1 IAAHLI
7 AIIHLC
13 AIASNTAFNLAHL
26 LAVASNAI
34 VAAFTSFY
42 SLVSRSLSLLIEQQ
56 RSDISNFGK
65 SCQQA
70 EDALSQGMDKL
81 QQMVLESV
89 AAGQL
94 DEQTN
99 TPNMSTAIERLA

>member
-1 IAAHLI
+1 M
-7 AIIHLC
+7 
-13 AIASNTAFNLAHL
+13 T
-26 LAVASNAI
+26 
-34 VAAFTSFY
+34 
-42 SLVSRSLSLLIEQQ
+42 EQQ

-99 TPNMSTAIERLA
+99 TPNMSTAIERLAGLIVIYMLIVYKGAMMLQSLKPVKQFSHHVCSFAIYIHDMSRQI